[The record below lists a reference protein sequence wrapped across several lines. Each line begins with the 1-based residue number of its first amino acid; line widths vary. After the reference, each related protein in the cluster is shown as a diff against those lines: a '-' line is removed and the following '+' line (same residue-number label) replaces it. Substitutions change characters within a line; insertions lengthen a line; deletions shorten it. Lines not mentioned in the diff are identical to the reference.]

1 MRKAREEGWRME
13 VWYVC
18 MYVCSEFVGM
28 RGRGRDRV
36 DDDWVERNGTEIGD
50 EVLLVWRCDLR

>member
-18 MYVCSEFVGM
+18 MYVCSEFVGL
-28 RGRGRDRV
+28 RGRGRD
-36 DDDWVERNGTEIGD
+36 
-50 EVLLVWRCDLR
+50 EVAG